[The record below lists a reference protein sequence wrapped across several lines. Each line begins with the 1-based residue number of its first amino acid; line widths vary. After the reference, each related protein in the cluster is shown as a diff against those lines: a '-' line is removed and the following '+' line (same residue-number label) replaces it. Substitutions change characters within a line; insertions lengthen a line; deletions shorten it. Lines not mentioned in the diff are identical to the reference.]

1 MKNIK
6 LLDCSFR
13 DGGYYNNWKFT
24 YSQLNEY
31 IQKISNS
38 KIDVIEIGFRFFE
51 KNKLFGP
58 FAYSKENFLSKIFI
72 LLIHIFL
79 IKRLKTV
86 VNILKQQKMWL
97 II

>member
-51 KNKLFGP
+51 KNKLF
-58 FAYSKENFLSKIFI
+58 L
-72 LLIHIFL
+72 
-79 IKRLKTV
+79 
-86 VNILKQQKMWL
+86 
-97 II
+97 